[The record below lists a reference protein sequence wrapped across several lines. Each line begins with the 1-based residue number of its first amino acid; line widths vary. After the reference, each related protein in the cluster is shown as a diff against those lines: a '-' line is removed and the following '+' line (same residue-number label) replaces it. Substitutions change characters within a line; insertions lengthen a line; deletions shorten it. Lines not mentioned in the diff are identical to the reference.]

1 MSPRILLA
9 ALLFLSAGCA
19 SRQAPPAP
27 PEKPTAAAQ
36 PATPSAPVSQAPTPP
51 PMPAAPPVPPA
62 PPAPPSQPVSDE
74 EGTIAQGEACLSCHS
89 IELIEYTRI
98 GEAGWKA
105 ELIKMR
111 NWGALVEEAKIG
123 PLAGWFAQHY
133 PPDQAPP
140 APKVISA
147 VDAAAAVAPER
158 GARVIHG
165 DKDAGATEYAKDCAS
180 CHGAAAE
187 GTGGGPVLIDAPVLY
202 QPSRFA
208 TLITKGQGRMP
219 AFSVLS
225 RSDIDNLL
233 THLRSLR

>member
-1 MSPRILLA
+1 MSARSLLSTV
-9 ALLFLSAGCA
+9 LLLSASCA
-19 SRQAPPAP
+19 SRQAPPAS
-27 PEKPTAAAQ
+27 EKPQAATQ
-36 PATPSAPVSQAPTPP
+36 LPTPSAPVSQAPTPP
-51 PMPAAPPVPPA
+51 PTSAAPPPPPA
-62 PPAPPSQPVSDE
+62 PPTQPVSEE

-89 IELIEYTRI
+89 IELTEYSRI

-105 ELIKMR
+105 ELIKMH

-123 PLAGWFAQHY
+123 SLAGWFAQHY
-133 PPDQAPP
+133 PADQAPP
-140 APKVISA
+140 TPKVISA

-165 DKDAGATEYAKDCAS
+165 DKDAGAAEYAMDCAA
-180 CHGAAAE
+180 CHGAGAE

-208 TLITKGQGRMP
+208 TLTTKGQGRMP
-219 AFSVLS
+219 AFPRLS
-225 RSDIDNLL
+225 KSDIDNLL